1 MPDPT
6 RRPVFYVLST
16 HWDREWYLPFQ
27 AFRQRMVIFFDRI
40 LEGFAS
46 GSLKGP
52 LTLDGQCIPVEDYLE
67 VRPERREEFL
77 EHIRKGRI
85 RLGPWY
91 VMPDEFLVS
100 GESLIRNLRLGRSLA
115 REYGGNPSNV
125 GFLCDM
131 FGHTGQMPQIFAG
144 FGIRSGFLW
153 RGTNNFDVRHLR
165 WQGADGSEL
174 LCYRRNYCDFSFQV
188 RRAGEPATKLT
199 PEAGLEHLKSYVGAE
214 SAATALDPVLLFDG
228 GDHQAWDEAIYPAI
242 LAYRSEAQPDGIIHT
257 DLDGYFDVLLK
268 DRGTVPTVLKGEL
281 REPSRHAPPDDDQW
295 MIPGCLA
302 SRVWIKQQNAACEH
316 LLTAWAE
323 PFCVF
328 AGAEG
333 NGCGGFLDVAW
344 RWLLQNHPHDSMGG
358 CSIDQVHEDMRYR
371 FSQSHQIAEN
381 VTREATHKIAVQV
394 GEPLEDGSV
403 RCVLFNALPT
413 ALKDEVVE
421 IDLPIPAAWKEHPE
435 AHNFDFQPNFR
446 LFNEDGKEIAWTKIA
461 LKRNQERPL
470 LRPSKFPQLLKVHII
485 RVVLQVDLP
494 ACGYVTLTAKENRES
509 LQVRHPRTL
518 GIAVDD
524 RTLDNGTLRVEV
536 LPSGEVAITDLRSG
550 QVYRRVLGIEDS
562 GDVGDGWCHAAPFQD
577 ETYSSVAA
585 NAQVAL
591 VLNTGLAG
599 RIRIAQKLEIPAA
612 FDQAAG
618 RRSEERTTLVVEH
631 HVTLRHGSE
640 HVEVETRIDNTA
652 RDHRVRV
659 LFPSHA
665 REATHWLADAA
676 FDVVERSIAL
686 REDNHLY
693 RELEVETK
701 PMQTW
706 MAVHGASHGLA
717 VVTEG
722 GLLEGTVRDLP
733 ERPLALTLFRSTRRT
748 VFTEGEPGGQLLGPL
763 KFRYAIVPLQGAP
776 ERVKLAMLARKLA
789 GAVRIVTFLPEEE
802 QVHRKA
808 DQVGEPLSRSFLSV
822 EGDLVISSFRHVGD
836 ALELRLFNPATK
848 PAGATVTFGDDL
860 RKGWPPQSSQ
870 AINFEGNAIGEA
882 VSLVSGKLTVKLN
895 PKQIASYR
903 VAW

>member
-1 MPDPT
+1 MPTPT
-6 RRPVFYVLST
+6 HRPVFYVLST

-27 AFRQRMVIFFDRI
+27 AFRQRMVGFFDRI

-46 GSLKGP
+46 GALKGP

-77 EHIRKGRI
+77 DHVRNGLI

-115 REYGGNPSNV
+115 REYGGNPSDV

-188 RRAGEPATKLT
+188 RRAGEPATALT
-199 PEAGLEHLKSYVGAE
+199 PEAGLGHLKSYVEAE

-228 GDHQAWDEAIYPAI
+228 GDHQAWDESIYPAI
-242 LAYRSEAQPDGIIHT
+242 LAYRSEAQPDGIVHS
-257 DLDGYFDVLLK
+257 DLDGYFEAILK
-268 DRGTVPTVLKGEL
+268 DERTVPTVLIGEL
-281 REPSRHAPPDDDQW
+281 REPSRHTPPDDDQW
-295 MIPGCLA
+295 VIPGCLA

-323 PFCVF
+323 PFSVF

-333 NGCGGFLDVAW
+333 NGWDGFLNVAW

-381 VTREATHKIAVQV
+381 VTREATGRIAAQV
-394 GEPLEDGSV
+394 GEPLDDGSV
-403 RCVLFNALPT
+403 RCVLFNALPVV
-413 ALKDEVVE
+413 LKNEVVE
-421 IDLPIPAAWKEHPE
+421 IDLPIPVGWKEHAE

-446 LFNEDGKEIAWTKIA
+446 LFNEDGKEIPWTKVA
-461 LKRNQERPL
+461 QKRNQERPL
-470 LRPSKFPQLLKVHII
+470 LRPSKFPQLLKVHVI
-485 RVVLQVDLP
+485 RVVIQVDLP
-494 ACGYVTLTAKENRES
+494 ACGYVTLTARENREP

-518 GIAVDD
+518 GIATDD
-524 RTLDNGTLRVEV
+524 RTLDNGVLRVEV
-536 LPSGEVAITDLRSG
+536 LSSGEVAVTDLRSG
-550 QVYRRVLGIEDS
+550 QIYRRLLGIEDS

-577 ETYSSVAA
+577 ELYSSVAA
-585 NAQVAL
+585 SSQVAL
-591 VLNTGLAG
+591 TVNTGLSA
-599 RIRIAQKLEIPAA
+599 RLRIAQKLEIPTA
-612 FDQAAG
+612 FDYSEG
-618 RRSEERTTLVVEH
+618 RRSEERTTLTVEH
-631 HVTLRHGSE
+631 HLTLRQGAE
-640 HVEVETRIDNTA
+640 YVEVETRIENTA
-652 RDHRVRV
+652 QDHRMRV

-665 REATHWLADAA
+665 KEASHWLADAA
-676 FDVVERSIAL
+676 FDVVERPISL
-686 REDNHLY
+686 RKDNHLY

-706 MAVHGASHGLA
+706 MAVHDSNHGLA

-733 ERPLALTLFRSTRRT
+733 ERPLALTLFRSTKRT

-763 KFRYAIVPLQGAP
+763 KFKYAIFPLQGAP
-776 ERVKLAMLARKLA
+776 DRVKLAHLARKLA
-789 GAVRIVTFLPEEE
+789 GGIRAVTFLPEEE
-802 QVHRKA
+802 RV
-808 DQVGEPLSRSFLSV
+808 SREENRPVEALAHSFLSV
-822 EGDLVISSFRHVGD
+822 AGDLVMTSFRQVRD
-836 ALELRLFNPATK
+836 AVELRLFNPDTK
-848 PAGATVTFGDDL
+848 PAGATVTFNAGYGT
-860 RKGWPPQSSQ
+860 RKSPKAAQ
-870 AINFEGNAIGEA
+870 AIDFEGNAIGEA
-882 VSLVSGKLTVKLN
+882 LELVSGNLTVKLN

-903 VAW
+903 VE